1 MSSLAR
7 LARRVAMAF
16 GLGRQTADTDE
27 SRSTSTVQVA
37 LASGELRSDVPVM
50 QLYGFASRSVPG
62 SDLALMF
69 ISGDRTRA
77 VAVASGD
84 QRGRPTD
91 LEPGEVCLYHPRT
104 GSRILLNERGGVEI
118 TADDDNISLNGNVL
132 LNGSINVSGN
142 AIIGTGA
149 TGSVSTGTGRT
160 LTIRNGLI
168 TNIY

>member
-16 GLGRQTADTDE
+16 GLGRQTADTNE

-84 QRGRPTD
+84 QRNRPSD
-91 LEPGEVCLYHPRT
+91 LSPGDVAVYHPRT
-104 GSRILLNERGGVEI
+104 GSRIWLKGDGSIEISPAAKKLTINAEVTIAGSLNASGDVKAGK
-118 TADDDNISLNGNVL
+118 ISLQNHLTTDVES
-132 LNGSINVSGN
+132 GSGKSGPP
-142 AIIGTGA
+142 A
-149 TGSVSTGTGRT
+149 SS
-160 LTIRNGLI
+160 
-168 TNIY
+168 

>member
-1 MSSLAR
+1 MSPIAR

-27 SRSTSTVQVA
+27 SRSTATLQVA

-84 QRGRPTD
+84 QRNRPSD
-91 LEPGEVCLYHPRT
+91 LSPGDVAVYHPRT
-104 GSRILLNERGGVEI
+104 GSRIWLKGDGSIEISPAGKKLTINADVTIAGSLNASGDVQGGEISLQNHLTTGVE
-118 TADDDNISLNGNVL
+118 S
-132 LNGSINVSGN
+132 GSGKSGPP
-142 AIIGTGA
+142 A
-149 TGSVSTGTGRT
+149 SS
-160 LTIRNGLI
+160 
-168 TNIY
+168 